1 MKKNLYEQEFV
12 NMSPELEL
20 LTVPQEDEEKT
31 LNAIKYISFEME
43 KVLTEILIKGI
54 YASSR

>member
-1 MKKNLYEQEFV
+1 MKKNPYQQEFV

-43 KVLTEILIKGI
+43 KVLTEILLRAITAGQ
-54 YASSR
+54 